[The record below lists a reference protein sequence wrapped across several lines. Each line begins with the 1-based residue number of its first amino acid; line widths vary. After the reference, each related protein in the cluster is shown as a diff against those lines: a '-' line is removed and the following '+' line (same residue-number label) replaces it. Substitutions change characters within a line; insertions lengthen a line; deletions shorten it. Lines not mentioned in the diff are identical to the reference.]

1 MPMFACRAAFSLFSF
16 PFSPVTPK
24 APGRISVLTRAMI
37 LVLLTASTSAAFPQA
52 AVPRAVSG
60 GTLPSLGDNADLTLA
75 AERRIGDRI
84 AVSIYRDPDFV
95 DDPVLVDYV
104 QSIWQPLKRAAQGRG
119 ELSPELDER
128 FAWQFFLLRDQ
139 SINAFALPG
148 GYFGVHL
155 GLIAAVSN
163 RDELAAVLGHEMSHV
178 TQRHI
183 SRLMTQE
190 ARQLPWLVA
199 AMVLGALA
207 ASKSPN
213 AASAAIVGG
222 QALAIQNQLS
232 FSRDMER
239 EADRIGFGVMTD
251 AGFESRGVTSMFEKL
266 QQASRLNDNGAFP
279 YLRSHP
285 LNTERIAE
293 AQSRVQLATS
303 SAAPLSQDAAQDAA
317 RMRLL
322 HAMMAGRARLLAAPG
337 VDTQRMMVAEA
348 QGRLAGALSVS
359 ADTATPAATAT
370 AIATAA
376 TATAAEA
383 EGQPVEPATLKTI
396 TVPLNPTSPTSASR
410 STAGAATSATT
421 ITTVTVLPPVSVRG
435 GRDSAAQQA
444 GALYAGALAA
454 AQLRD
459 FALSRS
465 LLAALQPRLR
475 GHAEAMTVFTLLK
488 TEIDLMEGKV
498 PASAATIDM
507 NRLQTRA
514 EVLVQGRA
522 LLAAQRPQE
531 VASRLQTWVAD
542 RPEDAA
548 AWQLL
553 SAAYTA
559 QGLSVRAV
567 RADAESRFAELD
579 YPAALDR
586 FKAAQGP
593 MRANP
598 ATADY
603 VEGSILDTRARKT
616 ESIVKEQALQ
626 DKINR

>member
-16 PFSPVTPK
+16 PFSPVTRK

-37 LVLLTASTSAAFPQA
+37 LVLLAASTSAALPQA
-52 AVPRAVSG
+52 AVPRAVPG

-303 SAAPLSQDAAQDAA
+303 SAAPLSQNAAQDAA

-337 VDTQRMMVAEA
+337 VDAQRMMVAEA
-348 QGRLAGALSVS
+348 QGRLAGTPSVS
-359 ADTATPAATAT
+359 ADTATATTAT
-370 AIATAA
+370 V
-376 TATAAEA
+376 A
-383 EGQPVEPATLKTI
+383 EGQPVEPATLKTT
-396 TVPLNPTSPTSASR
+396 TVPLSPTSPTR
-410 STAGAATSATT
+410 STAGAAATA
-421 ITTVTVLPPVSVRG
+421 TVLPPVLVRG
-435 GRDSAAQQA
+435 GRDPVAQQA

-465 LLAALQPRLR
+465 LLAALKPRLR
-475 GHAEAMTVFTLLK
+475 DHTEAITAFTLLN

-542 RPEDAA
+542 RPQDAA

-586 FKAAQGP
+586 FKAAQGL

-598 ATADY
+598 AAADY

>member
-1 MPMFACRAAFSLFSF
+1 MFACRAAFSLFSST
-16 PFSPVTPK
+16 FSPVTPK

-37 LVLLTASTSAAFPQA
+37 LVLLAASTSAALPQA
-52 AVPRAVSG
+52 AVPRAVPG

-337 VDTQRMMVAEA
+337 VDAQRMMVAEA
-348 QGRLAGALSVS
+348 QGRLAGTPSVS
-359 ADTATPAATAT
+359 ADTATATTAT
-370 AIATAA
+370 TAA
-376 TATAAEA
+376 TATVA
-383 EGQPVEPATLKTI
+383 EGQPVEPATLKTP
-396 TVPLNPTSPTSASR
+396 TVPLSPTSPTSPTR
-410 STAGAATSATT
+410 STAGAAATA
-421 ITTVTVLPPVSVRG
+421 TVLPPVLVRG
-435 GRDSAAQQA
+435 GRDPVAQQA

-475 GHAEAMTVFTLLK
+475 AHADAMTAFTLLN

-542 RPEDAA
+542 RPQDAA

-586 FKAAQGP
+586 FKAAQGL

-598 ATADY
+598 AAADY

>member
-1 MPMFACRAAFSLFSF
+1 MFACRAAFSLFSF
-16 PFSPVTPK
+16 PFSPVTRK
-24 APGRISVLTRAMI
+24 ASGRISVLTRAMI
-37 LVLLTASTSAAFPQA
+37 LVLLAASTSAALPQA
-52 AVPRAVSG
+52 AVPRAVPG

-337 VDTQRMMVAEA
+337 VDAQRMMVAEA
-348 QGRLAGALSVS
+348 QGRLAGTPSVS
-359 ADTATPAATAT
+359 AATAT
-370 AIATAA
+370 AT
-376 TATAAEA
+376 TATVA
-383 EGQPVEPATLKTI
+383 EGQPVEPATLKTT
-396 TVPLNPTSPTSASR
+396 TVPLSSTSPTR
-410 STAGAATSATT
+410 STAGAAATA
-421 ITTVTVLPPVSVRG
+421 TVLPPVLVRG
-435 GRDSAAQQA
+435 GRDPVAQQA

-475 GHAEAMTVFTLLK
+475 GHAEALTAFTLLN

-542 RPEDAA
+542 RPQDAA

-586 FKAAQGP
+586 FKAAQGL

-598 ATADY
+598 AAADY